1 MPLYMIQAR
10 FTATA
15 WDALYES
22 KVDRRSVLSKM
33 LEGSGGSL
41 VDYYFAFGDSD
52 VVVIANAPDNRTA
65 ASAVIAIARAGA
77 VTEIKTTVLMSYEE
91 GIDAIQRS
99 ADMGYSPPGTQSG

>member
-22 KVDRRSVLSKM
+22 KDDRRSVLSKM

-41 VDYYFAFGDSD
+41 VDYYFAFGDYD
-52 VVVIANAPDNRTA
+52 VVIANAPDNGTA